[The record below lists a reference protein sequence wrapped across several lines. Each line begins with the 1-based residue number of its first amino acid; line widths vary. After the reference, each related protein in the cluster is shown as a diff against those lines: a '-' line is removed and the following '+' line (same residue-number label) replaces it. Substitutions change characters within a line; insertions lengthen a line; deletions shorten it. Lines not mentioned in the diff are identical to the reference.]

1 MTRATGPSA
10 MPALTLA
17 IPDKV
22 SNSYFPAIA
31 AIELGCFAD
40 EGLDV
45 GLELIFPPNK
55 AYEAMRDGAIDLVAS
70 SAHSALSAFPGWAGV
85 KLICAQAQG
94 MYWFLVL
101 RQDLA
106 AARGDIAA
114 VRGRAIGAAPWVELG
129 LRRILMA
136 AGLDPVRDDIRIA
149 PVPKAPASGPNFG
162 LSAVQAL
169 ADGRVDGFWANGM
182 AAEVAV
188 RKGLGSVVLDV
199 RRGDGPRGA
208 FDYTFASVAAPDR
221 LLRAHPD
228 LAGQV
233 RRAIRKAQLALI
245 ADPSAAAA
253 IGRRLFP
260 AEEAELIAELIRR
273 DLPFY
278 DTTITP
284 ATVARLNRFARD
296 MGLLA
301 EDVPYARVVAA
312 GAAPDPG

>member
-1 MTRATGPSA
+1 MTRASA
-10 MPALTLA
+10 RPALKLA

-31 AIELGCFAD
+31 AIEMGCFAD

-45 GLELIFPPNK
+45 SLELIFPPNK

-70 SAHSALSAFPGWAGV
+70 SAHSALSAFPGWHGA

-101 RQDLA
+101 RQDLG
-106 AARGDIAA
+106 AARGDISAA
-114 VRGRAIGAAPWVELG
+114 KGCAIGAAPWVELG
-129 LRRILMA
+129 LKRILQEV
-136 AGLDPVRDDIRIA
+136 GLDPARDDIRIA

-199 RRGDGPRGA
+199 RRGDGPKAA
-208 FDYTFASVAAPDR
+208 FGYTFAAVAATDR
-221 LLRAHPD
+221 LLGDIPD
-228 LAGQV
+228 LAGKV
-233 RRAIRKAQLALI
+233 TRAIRKAQLALI
-245 ADPSAAAA
+245 ADPEAATA

-260 AEEAELIAELIRR
+260 AEEAELIAGLIAR

-278 DTTITP
+278 DTAISP
-284 ATVARLNRFARD
+284 ETVRALNRFACD
-296 MGLLA
+296 MGLLDA
-301 EDVPYARVVAA
+301 DVPYEQVVAA
-312 GAAPDPG
+312 QG